1 MVLINDAFL
10 SLNLNESQESDD
22 EFAELFGQ
30 EKKLEKMKL
39 GKYNLVDLLQQ
50 FCVTWPSTYTN
61 TLNKPPYIS
70 IMVQRLSD
78 NPFNEAVNKAI
89 LLLMVRDYSTKF
101 KNENNELDTPRRK

>member
-1 MVLINDAFL
+1 MVLINEAFL

-50 FCVTWPSTYTN
+50 FCVT
-61 TLNKPPYIS
+61 
-70 IMVQRLSD
+70 
-78 NPFNEAVNKAI
+78 
-89 LLLMVRDYSTKF
+89 
-101 KNENNELDTPRRK
+101 